1 MKINAIVGIVL
12 VSFFMSGCVR
22 YQPSIPDNYTGAI
35 AKIQDSFLAQSKT
48 KIDFYYVSKVNGNKI
63 YNSRFQTLDKNYGR
77 GFSMEPVVLNHDIP
91 AGEPCTITIV
101 ARTQYAA
108 PILALMNPVYE
119 IKGDIVFTP
128 MANQEYLVKGRLD
141 DNASFVWIQNIDT
154 KELVGE
160 KIKIEGSSAL
170 GHFEK

>member
-1 MKINAIVGIVL
+1 
-12 VSFFMSGCVR
+12 
-22 YQPSIPDNYTGAI
+22 
-35 AKIQDSFLAQSKT
+35 
-48 KIDFYYVSKVNGNKI
+48 
-63 YNSRFQTLDKNYGR
+63 
-77 GFSMEPVVLNHDIP
+77 
-91 AGEPCTITIV
+91 
-101 ARTQYAA
+101 
-108 PILALMNPVYE
+108 
-119 IKGDIVFTP
+119 